1 MDNNAS
7 VEKFLKDLEDKR
19 GGHIE
24 WRTIV
29 LFYGDSNRISKNS
42 LFLYKIG
49 DTFYFEDFE
58 KEHTVLGFKVNPPKN
73 YKYVKFEGSFNVK
86 DVTSVEK
93 VTVSSAKKYCDGKKN
108 DFRKAGKFAEKFVQT
123 AFKIGLGKDVFII
136 MEILREQEFIQ
147 FIDKR

>member
-24 WRTIV
+24 WRTIA
-29 LFYGDSNRISKNS
+29 LFYGDSNRVFKSS

-73 YKYVKFEGSFNVK
+73 YKYVKFEGSFKIDDVK
-86 DVTSVEK
+86 SVERII
-93 VTVSSAKKYCDGKKN
+93 TSSARKYCEGKRNGFK
-108 DFRKAGKFAEKFVQT
+108 KAGKLASKLTQT
-123 AFKIGLGKDVFII
+123 ALKIELGKDEFVI
-136 MEILREQEFIQ
+136 MEMLREQEFVQLIN
-147 FIDKR
+147 KR